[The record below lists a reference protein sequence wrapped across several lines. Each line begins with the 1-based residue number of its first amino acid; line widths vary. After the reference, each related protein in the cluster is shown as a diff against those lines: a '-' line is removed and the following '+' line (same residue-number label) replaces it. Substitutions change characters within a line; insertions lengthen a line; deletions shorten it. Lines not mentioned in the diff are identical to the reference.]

1 VVIGSTES
9 EVADKIAWIIAHYEP
24 LVPAAEL
31 ERYRQM
37 YVSGPLVGT
46 PERVI
51 ENLKQAESIGM
62 TYAIANFVDAA
73 YDPASMDLFTK
84 EVVPA
89 FA

>member
-1 VVIGSTES
+1 
-9 EVADKIAWIIAHYEP
+9 
-24 LVPAAEL
+24 
-31 ERYRQM
+31 M